1 MHHLFRPIDMRFQT
15 TLQNSIRV
23 LFLVLSIYFISNSV
37 SAQTTK
43 FTVSGTIKDSSS
55 GETLLS
61 TTIRVKELGNIGA
74 TTNEYGFYSL
84 TLAEG
89 NYTLVV
95 NYFGFVKKEI
105 PIQLTKNLILNIDL
119 IKLEEKVKEFK
130 EIKITATKENK
141 NVSGAETGM
150 IKMDVKALE
159 KIPVFAGEK
168 DIIKTFTLTPG
179 FKTAGEGNA
188 GFFVRGGAADQNLI
202 LLDEAPVYNASHLL
216 GFFST
221 FNSDALKEVTLYKG
235 GMPSQYGG
243 RTSSVLD
250 IKMLD
255 GNDKKYHVGGGIG
268 IISSRLSV
276 EGPIVKNKG
285 SFIVSARRTYADVFL
300 KLTDEFKDNRLYF
313 YDLNLKANYKI
324 NDKNRVFLSG
334 YFGQDNLGLGDLFGI
349 NWGNATGTIR
359 WNSVLSPKLF
369 SNTSFIFSNYNY
381 KIAINSGTLAVDIR
395 SKIQDFN
402 IKQDFTYIINPT
414 NKLKFGVNAI
424 HHTITPGQIESDD
437 PNFVFEKLQDR
448 FAWENSAYVSH
459 EWNPTERLSF
469 IYGLRA
475 TNFSLIGAGEFY
487 SFDSEGIVSQTTTF
501 EKGEIVQNYFNLEP
515 RFTSSFMVDSTSSFK
530 LGYAR
535 NVQNLHL
542 ISNSTSSTPTDLWI
556 PSSANVKPEIS
567 DQISLGYFRNFFNN
581 RYELSLE
588 GYYKDMQ
595 NQVDYKDGAS
605 TIANDLIEG
614 ELLYGKGRAYGV
626 ELFFKKKYG
635 RFNGW
640 ISYTLSRTEKQIDGI
655 NNSEWYAARQDR
667 THDVSL
673 VGIYDI
679 NDKLSVSATWVFYT
693 GSAVTFP
700 SGKYYIDGNIQWL
713 YTERNGYRM
722 PNYHRL
728 DLSVTYYNKK
738 TAKFESSWNFGIYN
752 AYARENAWTIDFR
765 ESETDPTKTE
775 AVQIALFKIV
785 PSITYN
791 FKF

>member
-1 MHHLFRPIDMRFQT
+1 
-15 TLQNSIRV
+15 
-23 LFLVLSIYFISNSV
+23 
-37 SAQTTK
+37 
-43 FTVSGTIKDSSS
+43 VSGTIKDSSS

-61 TTIRVKELGNIGA
+61 TAVRVKELSNVGVYS
-74 TTNEYGFYSL
+74 NEYGFYSL
-84 TLAEG
+84 TIPEG
-89 NYTLVV
+89 NYTLII
-95 NYFGFVKKEI
+95 NPFGFVKKEI
-105 PIQLTKNLILNIDL
+105 AIQLSKNQIVNIDL
-119 IKLEEKVKEFK
+119 AKPKLDKVQELQEVKV
-130 EIKITATKENK
+130 TRTKENQ

-150 IKMDVKALE
+150 VKMDIKAME

-188 GFFVRGGAADQNLI
+188 GFYVRGGAADQNLI

-285 SFIVSARRTYADVFL
+285 SFMISGRRTYADLFL
-300 KLTDEFKDNRLYF
+300 KLSENFKDNRLYF

-359 WNSVLSPKLF
+359 WNSVISPKLF

-381 KIAINSGTLAVDIR
+381 KIAFNSGTLVVDIR
-395 SKIQDFN
+395 SKIQDLN
-402 IKQDFTYIINPT
+402 LKQDFTYIINPK
-414 NKLKFGVNAI
+414 NKFKFGLNAI
-424 HHTITPGQIESDD
+424 HHTITPGQIESND
-437 PNFVFEKLQDR
+437 PNFAFDKLQDR
-448 FAWENSAYVSH
+448 FAWENAGYISH
-459 EWNPTERLSF
+459 EWNPNERLSF
-469 IYGLRA
+469 IYGARA
-475 TNFSLIGAGEFY
+475 SNFSLMGPGEFY
-487 SFDSEGIVSQTTTF
+487 KYDSEGIVNQTITY

-515 RFTSSFMVDSTSSFK
+515 RFTSSLMLDSASSLK

-556 PSSANVKPEIS
+556 PSSMNVKPEIS
-567 DQISLGYFRNFFNN
+567 DQLSVGYFRNFFNN
-581 RYELSLE
+581 RYEFSVE
-588 GYYKDMQ
+588 AYYKDMQ

-605 TIANDLIEG
+605 TIANDKIEG

-626 ELFFKKKYG
+626 ELFFKKKFG

-640 ISYTLSRTEKQIDGI
+640 VSYTLSRTEKQIDGI
-655 NNSEWYAARQDR
+655 NNSKWYAARQDR
-667 THDVSL
+667 THDLSL

-679 NDKLSVSATWVFYT
+679 TDKLSVSATWVFYT

-700 SGKYYIDGNIQWL
+700 SGKYYVDGNIQWL

-738 TAKFESSWNFGIYN
+738 TDKFESSWNFGIYN
-752 AYARENAWTIDFR
+752 AYARENAWTISFR
-765 ESETDPTKTE
+765 QSESDPTKTE
-775 AVQIALFKIV
+775 AVQIALFKLV

>member
-1 MHHLFRPIDMRFQT
+1 MRFQAI
-15 TLQNSIRV
+15 LQNSTRV
-23 LFLVLSIYFISNSV
+23 LFIIFILFFTSNSV
-37 SAQTTK
+37 VAQSTK
-43 FTVSGTIKDSSS
+43 YTISGTIKDSSS

-61 TTIRVKELGNIGA
+61 TTIRVKELGNIG
-74 TTNEYGFYSL
+74 TTSNEYGFYSL

-89 NYTLVV
+89 DYTLVV
-95 NYFGFVKKEI
+95 NYYGYEKKEVSI
-105 PIQLTKNLILNIDL
+105 KLSENLILNIDL
-119 IKLEEKVKEFK
+119 VRLEEKIKEFK
-130 EIKITATKENK
+130 EIKVSATKENR

-179 FKTAGEGNA
+179 FKTAGEGNS

-255 GNDKKYHVGGGIG
+255 GNDKKFHVGGGVG

-285 SFIVSARRTYADVFL
+285 SFMISGRRTYADVFL
-300 KLTDEFKDNRLYF
+300 KLTDDFKDNRLYF

-334 YFGQDNLGLGDLFGI
+334 YFGQDNLGLGELFGI

-359 WNSVLSPKLF
+359 WNSVISPKLF

-402 IKQDFTYIINPT
+402 VKQDFTYIINPS

-437 PNFVFEKLQDR
+437 PNFAFEELQDR
-448 FAWENSAYVSH
+448 YAWENSGYVSH
-459 EWNPTERLSF
+459 EWNPSERLSF

-475 TNFSLIGAGEFY
+475 TNFSLMGAGEFY
-487 SFDSEGIVSQTTTF
+487 SFDSLGIVSQTTTF
-501 EKGEIVQNYFNLEP
+501 NKGEIVQNYFNLEP
-515 RFTSSFMVDSTSSFK
+515 RFTSSFMLDSSSSLK

-535 NVQNLHL
+535 NIQNLHL

-567 DQISLGYFRNFFNN
+567 DQLSLGYFRNFFNN
-581 RYELSLE
+581 RYELSVE
-588 GYYKDMQ
+588 AYYKDMQ

-605 TIANDLIEG
+605 TIANDKVEG
-614 ELLYGKGRAYGV
+614 ELLYGKGRAYGI

-655 NNSEWYAARQDR
+655 NNSNWYAARQDR

-673 VGIYDI
+673 VGIYDV

-738 TAKFESSWNFGIYN
+738 TNKFESSWNFGIYN
-752 AYARENAWTIDFR
+752 AYARENAWTISFR

-775 AVQIALFKIV
+775 AVQIALFRLV

>member
-1 MHHLFRPIDMRFQT
+1 MRFQAI
-15 TLQNSIRV
+15 LQNSSRV
-23 LFLVLSIYFISNSV
+23 LFFFFSLLFASNSLI
-37 SAQTTK
+37 AQTSK
-43 FTVSGTIKDSSS
+43 FTVSGTIKDSTS

-61 TTIRVKELGNIGA
+61 TAVRVKELSNVGVYS
-74 TTNEYGFYSL
+74 NEYGFYSL
-84 TLAEG
+84 TIPEG
-89 NYTLVV
+89 NYTLVI
-95 NYFGFVKKEI
+95 NSFGFVKKEI
-105 PIQLTKNLILNIDL
+105 PIKLTKNLTVNIDL
-119 IKLEEKVKEFK
+119 TKPKLDKIQELQEVKV
-130 EIKITATKENK
+130 TGTKENK

-150 IKMDVKALE
+150 VKMDVKALE

-179 FKTAGEGNA
+179 FKTAGEGNS

-285 SFIVSARRTYADVFL
+285 SFMISGRRTYADVFL

-324 NDKNRVFLSG
+324 NDKNRIFLSG
-334 YFGQDNLGLGDLFGI
+334 YFGQDNLGLGELFGI

-359 WNSVLSPKLF
+359 WNSVINPKLF
-369 SNTSFIFSNYNY
+369 SNTSLIFSNYNY
-381 KIAINSGTLAVDIR
+381 KIAINTGTLAVDIR
-395 SKIQDFN
+395 SKIQDYN

-448 FAWENSAYVSH
+448 FAWENAGYVSH
-459 EWNPTERLSF
+459 EWNPNERLSF

-475 TNFSLIGAGEFY
+475 TNFSLMGPGDFY
-487 SFDSEGIVSQTTTF
+487 SFDAEGVVLDTTSYNSG
-501 EKGEIVQNYFNLEP
+501 KIVQNYFNLEP
-515 RFTSSFMVDSTSSFK
+515 RFTSSFMIDSTSSLK

-567 DQISLGYFRNFFNN
+567 DQLSLGYFRNFFNN
-581 RYELSLE
+581 RYEFSVE
-588 GYYKDMQ
+588 AYYKDMQ
-595 NQVDYKDGAS
+595 NQIDYKDGAS
-605 TIANDLIEG
+605 TIANDLVEG

-655 NNSEWYAARQDR
+655 NNSQWYAARQDR
-667 THDVSL
+667 THDLSL

-679 NDKLSVSATWVFYT
+679 NDKLSVSATWIFYT

-738 TAKFESSWNFGIYN
+738 TDKFESSWNFGIYN
-752 AYARENAWTIDFR
+752 AYARENAWTISFR

-775 AVQIALFKIV
+775 AVQIALFRLV

>member
-1 MHHLFRPIDMRFQT
+1 MRFQAI
-15 TLQNSIRV
+15 LQNSNRALIIIFS
-23 LFLVLSIYFISNSV
+23 LFFVSNSV

-74 TTNEYGFYSL
+74 TSNEYGFYSL

-130 EIKITATKENK
+130 EIKVTATKENK

-235 GMPSQYGG
+235 GMPAQYGG

-268 IISSRLSV
+268 IISSRLSI

-285 SFIVSARRTYADVFL
+285 SFIISGRRTYADVFL

-448 FAWENSAYVSH
+448 FAWENSGYVSH
-459 EWNPTERLSF
+459 EWNPTDRLSF

-501 EKGEIVQNYFNLEP
+501 EKGEIVKNYFNLEP
-515 RFTSSFMVDSTSSFK
+515 RFTSSFMLDSTSSLK

-535 NVQNLHL
+535 NIQNLHL

-605 TIANDLIEG
+605 TIANDLVEG

-738 TAKFESSWNFGIYN
+738 TDKFESSWNFGIYN

>member
-1 MHHLFRPIDMRFQT
+1 MRFQAI
-15 TLQNSIRV
+15 LQNSSRV
-23 LFLVLSIYFISNSV
+23 LFFIFSLFYISNPV
-37 SAQTTK
+37 NAQTTK

-61 TTIRVKELGNIGA
+61 TAIRIKELSNVGVYS
-74 TTNEYGFYSL
+74 NEYGFYSL
-84 TLAEG
+84 TIPQG
-89 NYTLVV
+89 NYTLVI
-95 NYFGFVKKEI
+95 NSYGFMKKEI
-105 PIQLTKNLILNIDL
+105 PIQLTKNLTINIDL
-119 IKLEEKVKEFK
+119 SKPKLDKIQELEEVKV
-130 EIKITATKENK
+130 TGTKENK

-150 IKMDVKALE
+150 VKMDVKALE

-268 IISSRLSV
+268 IISSRLNI

-285 SFIVSARRTYADVFL
+285 SFMISGRRTYADVFL

-334 YFGQDNLGLGDLFGI
+334 YFGQDNLGLGELFGI

-369 SNTSFIFSNYNY
+369 SNTSLIFSNYNY

-395 SKIQDFN
+395 SKIQDYN
-402 IKQDFTYIINPT
+402 VKQDFTYIINPS

-437 PNFVFEKLQDR
+437 ANFAFEKLQDR
-448 FAWENSAYVSH
+448 FAWENAGYVSH
-459 EWNPTERLSF
+459 EWNPNERLSF

-475 TNFSLIGAGEFY
+475 TNFSLMGAGAFY
-487 SFDSEGIVSQTTTF
+487 SFDSLGIVNQTSTF
-501 EKGEIVQNYFNLEP
+501 NKGEIVQNYFNFEP
-515 RFTSSFMVDSTSSFK
+515 RFTSSLMIDSTSSLK

-567 DQISLGYFRNFFNN
+567 DQLSLGYFRNFFNN
-581 RYELSLE
+581 RYELSVE
-588 GYYKDMQ
+588 AYYKDMQ

-655 NNSEWYAARQDR
+655 NNSNWYAARQDR

-679 NDKLSVSATWVFYT
+679 NDRLSVAATWVFYT

-738 TAKFESSWNFGIYN
+738 TDKFESSWNFGIYN
-752 AYARENAWTIDFR
+752 AYARENAWTISFR

-775 AVQIALFKIV
+775 AVQIALFKLV

>member
-1 MHHLFRPIDMRFQT
+1 MR
-15 TLQNSIRV
+15 LKAILKNSNRV
-23 LFLVLSIYFISNSV
+23 LFFILSLLFVSNSV

-61 TTIRVKELGNIGA
+61 TAVRVKELSNVGVYS
-74 TTNEYGFYSL
+74 NEYGFYSL
-84 TLAEG
+84 TIPEG

-95 NYFGFVKKEI
+95 NSFGFAKKEI
-105 PIQLTKNLILNIDL
+105 PIQLTKNLIVNIDL
-119 IKLEEKVKEFK
+119 SKPKQDKVQELQEVKV
-130 EIKITATKENK
+130 TGTKENK

-150 IKMDVKALE
+150 VKMDVKALE

-202 LLDEAPVYNASHLL
+202 LLDEATVYNASHLL

-243 RTSSVLD
+243 RASSVLD
-250 IKMLD
+250 VKMLD

-268 IISSRLSV
+268 IISSRLSI

-285 SFIVSARRTYADVFL
+285 SFIISGRRTYADVFL

-359 WNSVLSPKLF
+359 WNSVINPKLF
-369 SNTSFIFSNYNY
+369 SNTSLIFSNYNY
-381 KIAINSGTLAVDIR
+381 KIAINSGSLSVDIR
-395 SKIQDFN
+395 SKIQDYN
-402 IKQDFTYIINPT
+402 VKQDFTYIFNPK

-424 HHTITPGQIESDD
+424 HHTITPGQIESD
-437 PNFVFEKLQDR
+437 NASFVFEKLQDR
-448 FAWENSAYVSH
+448 FAWENAAYVSH
-459 EWNPTERLSF
+459 EWNPSERLSF
-469 IYGLRA
+469 IYGFRA
-475 TNFSLIGAGEFY
+475 TNFTLIGAGDFY
-487 SFDSEGIVSQTTTF
+487 SFDSEGVVSQTNTF

-515 RFTSSFMVDSTSSFK
+515 RFTSSFMLDSTSSLK

-556 PSSANVKPEIS
+556 PSSMNVKPEIS
-567 DQISLGYFRNFFNN
+567 DQISLGYFRNFFYN
-581 RYELSLE
+581 RYELSVE
-588 GYYKDMQ
+588 TYYKDMQ

-640 ISYTLSRTEKQIDGI
+640 VSYTLSRTEKQIDGI
-655 NNSEWYAARQDR
+655 NNSKWYAARQDR

-700 SGKYYIDGNIQWL
+700 SGKYYIDGVIQWL

-728 DLSVTYYNKK
+728 DLSVTYFNKK
-738 TAKFESSWNFGIYN
+738 TDKFESSWNFGVYN
-752 AYARENAWTIDFR
+752 AYGRENAWTIDFR

>member
-1 MHHLFRPIDMRFQT
+1 MRFQAI
-15 TLQNSIRV
+15 LQNSSRV
-23 LFLVLSIYFISNSV
+23 LFYVFSLFFVSNSLI
-37 SAQTTK
+37 AQTSK
-43 FTVSGTIKDSSS
+43 FTVSGTIKDSTS

-61 TTIRVKELGNIGA
+61 TAVRVKELSNVGVYS
-74 TTNEYGFYSL
+74 NEYGFYSL
-84 TLAEG
+84 TIPEG

-95 NYFGFVKKEI
+95 NSFGFVKKEI
-105 PIQLTKNLILNIDL
+105 PIKLTKNLTVNIDL
-119 IKLEEKVKEFK
+119 SKPKLDKIQELQEVKV
-130 EIKITATKENK
+130 TGTKENK

-150 IKMDVKALE
+150 VKMDVKALE

-179 FKTAGEGNA
+179 FKTAGEGNS

-255 GNDKKYHVGGGIG
+255 GNDKKYHVGGGVG

-285 SFIVSARRTYADVFL
+285 SFMISGRRTYADVFL

-324 NDKNRVFLSG
+324 NDKNRIFLSG
-334 YFGQDNLGLGDLFGI
+334 YFGQDNLGLGELFGI

-359 WNSVLSPKLF
+359 WNSVINPKLF
-369 SNTSFIFSNYNY
+369 SNTSLIFSNYNY
-381 KIAINSGTLAVDIR
+381 KIAINTGTLAVDIR
-395 SKIQDFN
+395 SKIQDYN

-448 FAWENSAYVSH
+448 FAWENAGYVSH
-459 EWNPTERLSF
+459 EWNPNERLSF

-475 TNFSLIGAGEFY
+475 TNFSLMGPGDFY
-487 SFDSEGIVSQTTTF
+487 SFDAEGVVLDTISYNSG
-501 EKGEIVQNYFNLEP
+501 KIVQNYFNLEP
-515 RFTSSFMVDSTSSFK
+515 RFTSSFMIDSTSSLK

-567 DQISLGYFRNFFNN
+567 DQLSLGYFRNFFNN
-581 RYELSLE
+581 RYEFSVE
-588 GYYKDMQ
+588 AYYKDMQ
-595 NQVDYKDGAS
+595 NQIDYKDGAS

-655 NNSEWYAARQDR
+655 NNSQWYAARQDR
-667 THDVSL
+667 THDLSL

-679 NDKLSVSATWVFYT
+679 NDKLSVSATWIFYT

-738 TAKFESSWNFGIYN
+738 TDKFESSWNFGIYN
-752 AYARENAWTIDFR
+752 AYARENAWTISFR

-775 AVQIALFKIV
+775 AVQIALFRLV

>member
-1 MHHLFRPIDMRFQT
+1 MRFQAI
-15 TLQNSIRV
+15 LQNSNRALIIIFS
-23 LFLVLSIYFISNSV
+23 LFFVSNSV

-74 TTNEYGFYSL
+74 TSNEYGFYSL

-130 EIKITATKENK
+130 EIKVTATKENK

-268 IISSRLSV
+268 IISSRLSI

-285 SFIVSARRTYADVFL
+285 SFIISGRRTYADIFL

-402 IKQDFTYIINPT
+402 IKQDFTYIINPK

-448 FAWENSAYVSH
+448 FAWENSGYVSH
-459 EWNPTERLSF
+459 EWNPTDRLSF

-501 EKGEIVQNYFNLEP
+501 EKGEIVKNYFNLEP
-515 RFTSSFMVDSTSSFK
+515 RFTSSFMLDSTSSLK

-535 NVQNLHL
+535 NIQNLHL

-605 TIANDLIEG
+605 TIANDLVEG

-738 TAKFESSWNFGIYN
+738 TDKFESSWNFGIYN

>member
-1 MHHLFRPIDMRFQT
+1 MRFQT

-268 IISSRLSV
+268 IISSRLSI

>member
-1 MHHLFRPIDMRFQT
+1 MR
-15 TLQNSIRV
+15 LKAILKNSIRV
-23 LFLVLSIYFISNSV
+23 LFFILSLLFVYNSV
-37 SAQTTK
+37 NAQTTK

-61 TTIRVKELGNIGA
+61 TAVRVKELSNVGVYS
-74 TTNEYGFYSL
+74 NEYGFYSL
-84 TLAEG
+84 TIPEG

-95 NYFGFVKKEI
+95 NSFGFAKKEI
-105 PIQLTKNLILNIDL
+105 PIQLTKNLIVNIDL
-119 IKLEEKVKEFK
+119 SKPKQDKVQELQEVKV
-130 EIKITATKENK
+130 TGTKENK

-150 IKMDVKALE
+150 VKLDVRALE

-202 LLDEAPVYNASHLL
+202 LLDEATVYNASHLL

-243 RTSSVLD
+243 RASSVLD
-250 IKMLD
+250 VKMLA

-268 IISSRLSV
+268 IISSRLSI

-285 SFIVSARRTYADVFL
+285 SFIISGRRTYADVFL

-359 WNSVLSPKLF
+359 WNSVINPKLF
-369 SNTSFIFSNYNY
+369 SNTSLIFSNYNY
-381 KIAINSGTLAVDIR
+381 KIAINSGSLSVDIR
-395 SKIQDFN
+395 SKIQDYN
-402 IKQDFTYIINPT
+402 VKQDFTYIFNPK

-542 ISNSTSSTPTDLWI
+542 ISNSTSSSPTDLWI
-556 PSSANVKPEIS
+556 PSSMNVKPEIS
-567 DQISLGYFRNFFNN
+567 DQISLGYFRNFFDN
-581 RYELSLE
+581 RYELSVE
-588 GYYKDMQ
+588 TYYKDMQ

-640 ISYTLSRTEKQIDGI
+640 VSYTLSRTEKQIDGI
-655 NNSEWYAARQDR
+655 NNNKWYAARQDR

>member
-1 MHHLFRPIDMRFQT
+1 MRFQT
-15 TLQNSIRV
+15 ILQNSTRV
-23 LFLVLSIYFISNSV
+23 LFFIFSLFFVSNYLFAQSIKYTI
-37 SAQTTK
+37 
-43 FTVSGTIKDSSS
+43 SGTIKDSSS
-55 GETLLS
+55 GETMLS
-61 TTIRVKELGNIGA
+61 TTIRVKELGNIG
-74 TTNEYGFYSL
+74 TTSNEYGFYSL
-84 TLAEG
+84 TLPDG
-89 NYTLVV
+89 DYTLVV
-95 NYFGFVKKEI
+95 NYFGFEKKEI
-105 PIQLTKNLILNIDL
+105 PIKLSENLIINVDL
-119 IKLEEKVKEFK
+119 VRLEEKFK
-130 EIKITATKENK
+130 ELQEIKVSATKENR

-150 IKMDVKALE
+150 IKMDVKSLE

-179 FKTAGEGNA
+179 FKTAGEGNS

-268 IISSRLSV
+268 IISSRLSI

-285 SFIVSARRTYADVFL
+285 SFIISGRRTYADVFL

-324 NDKNRVFLSG
+324 NDKNRIFLSG
-334 YFGQDNLGLGDLFGI
+334 YFGQDKLGLGDLFGI

-359 WNSVLSPKLF
+359 WNSVISPKLF

-381 KIAINSGTLAVDIR
+381 KIAINSGPLAVDIR

-402 IKQDFTYIINPT
+402 LKQDFTYIISPK
-414 NKLKFGVNAI
+414 NKLKFGVNVI

-448 FAWENSAYVSH
+448 FAWENAGYISH
-459 EWNPTERLSF
+459 EWNPSERLSF

-475 TNFSLIGAGEFY
+475 TNFSLMGAGEFY
-487 SFDSEGIVSQTTTF
+487 SFDSLGIVSQTTTF
-501 EKGEIVQNYFNLEP
+501 NKGEIVQNYFNLEP
-515 RFTSSFMVDSTSSFK
+515 RFTSSFMIDSASSLK

-556 PSSANVKPEIS
+556 PSSANVKPEIT
-567 DQISLGYFRNFFNN
+567 DQISFGYFRNFFNN
-581 RYELSLE
+581 RYELSIE

-614 ELLYGKGRAYGV
+614 ELLYGKGRAYGI

-655 NNSEWYAARQDR
+655 NNSNWYAARQDR
-667 THDVSL
+667 THDLSL

-679 NDKLSVSATWVFYT
+679 NDRLSVAATWVFYT

-728 DLSVTYYNKK
+728 DISVTYYNKK
-738 TAKFESSWNFGIYN
+738 TDKFESSWNFGIYN

-775 AVQIALFKIV
+775 AVQIALFKLV

>member
-1 MHHLFRPIDMRFQT
+1 MRFQAI
-15 TLQNSIRV
+15 LQNSNRV
-23 LFLVLSIYFISNSV
+23 LFFILSLLFVSNSV
-37 SAQTTK
+37 NAQTTK

-61 TTIRVKELGNIGA
+61 TAIRVKELSNVGVYS
-74 TTNEYGFYSL
+74 NEYGFYSL
-84 TLAEG
+84 TIPEG

-95 NYFGFVKKEI
+95 NSFGFAKKEI
-105 PIQLTKNLILNIDL
+105 PIQLTKNLIVNIDL
-119 IKLEEKVKEFK
+119 SKPKLDKVQELQEVKV
-130 EIKITATKENK
+130 TGTKENK

-150 IKMDVKALE
+150 VKMDVKALE

-179 FKTAGEGNA
+179 FKTAGEGNS

-255 GNDKKYHVGGGIG
+255 GNDKKFHVGGGIG

-285 SFIVSARRTYADVFL
+285 SFMISGRRTYADVFL

-334 YFGQDNLGLGDLFGI
+334 YFGQDNLGLGELFGI

-369 SNTSFIFSNYNY
+369 SNTSLIFSNYNY

-395 SKIQDFN
+395 SKIQDYN
-402 IKQDFTYIINPT
+402 VKQDFTYIINPS

-448 FAWENSAYVSH
+448 FAWENAGYISH
-459 EWNPTERLSF
+459 EWNPSERLSF

-475 TNFSLIGAGEFY
+475 TNFSLMGAGEFY
-487 SFDSEGIVSQTTTF
+487 SFDSEGLVSQTTTF

-515 RFTSSFMVDSTSSFK
+515 RLTSSFMVDSTSSFK

-567 DQISLGYFRNFFNN
+567 DQLSLGYFRNFFNN
-581 RYELSLE
+581 RYELSVE
-588 GYYKDMQ
+588 AYYKDMQ

-605 TIANDLIEG
+605 TIANDKVEG

-655 NNSEWYAARQDR
+655 NNSDWYAARQDR
-667 THDVSL
+667 THDLSL

-738 TAKFESSWNFGIYN
+738 TDKFESSWNFGIYN
-752 AYARENAWTIDFR
+752 AYARENAWTISFR

-775 AVQIALFKIV
+775 AVQIALFRLV

>member
-1 MHHLFRPIDMRFQT
+1 MRFQA
-15 TLQNSIRV
+15 TLHNSNRV
-23 LFLVLSIYFISNSV
+23 LILIFSFFFASNLVN
-37 SAQTTK
+37 AQASK
-43 FTVSGTIKDSSS
+43 FTVSGTIKDSTS

-61 TTIRVKELGNIGA
+61 TAVRVKELSNVGVYS
-74 TTNEYGFYSL
+74 NEYGFYSL
-84 TLAEG
+84 TIPEG
-89 NYTLVV
+89 NYTLVI
-95 NYFGFVKKEI
+95 NSFGFAKKEI
-105 PIQLTKNLILNIDL
+105 PIQLTKNLIVNIDL
-119 IKLEEKVKEFK
+119 TKPKLDKVQELQEVKV
-130 EIKITATKENK
+130 TGTKENK

-150 IKMDVKALE
+150 VKMDVKALE

-179 FKTAGEGNA
+179 FKTAGEGNS

-255 GNDKKYHVGGGIG
+255 GNDKKFHVGGGVG

-285 SFIVSARRTYADVFL
+285 SFMISGRRTYADVFL
-300 KLTDEFKDNRLYF
+300 KLTEEFKDNRLYF

-324 NDKNRVFLSG
+324 NDKNRIFLSG
-334 YFGQDNLGLGDLFGI
+334 YFGQDNLGLGELFGI

-381 KIAINSGTLAVDIR
+381 KIGINTGTLAVDIR

-402 IKQDFTYIINPT
+402 LKQDFTYIINPK

-437 PNFVFEKLQDR
+437 PNFAFEELQDR
-448 FAWENSAYVSH
+448 FAWENAGYISH
-459 EWNPTERLSF
+459 EWNPSERLSF

-475 TNFSLIGAGEFY
+475 TNFSLMGAGEFY
-487 SFDSEGIVSQTTTF
+487 SFDSEGEVTQTTTF

-515 RFTSSFMVDSTSSFK
+515 RFTSSFMVDSASSFK

-567 DQISLGYFRNFFNN
+567 DQLSFGYFRNFFNN
-581 RYELSLE
+581 RYELSVE

-595 NQVDYKDGAS
+595 NQIDYKDGAS
-605 TIANDLIEG
+605 TIANDKVEG

-640 ISYTLSRTEKQIDGI
+640 IAYTLSRTEKQIDGI

-667 THDVSL
+667 THDLSL

-738 TAKFESSWNFGIYN
+738 TDKFESSWNFGIYN
-752 AYARENAWTIDFR
+752 AYARENAWTISFR

-775 AVQIALFKIV
+775 AVQIALFRLV

>member
-1 MHHLFRPIDMRFQT
+1 MR
-15 TLQNSIRV
+15 LKAILKNSIRV
-23 LFLVLSIYFISNSV
+23 LFFILSLLFVYNSV
-37 SAQTTK
+37 NAQTTK

-61 TTIRVKELGNIGA
+61 TAVRVKELSNVGVYS
-74 TTNEYGFYSL
+74 NEYGFYSL
-84 TLAEG
+84 TIPEG

-95 NYFGFVKKEI
+95 NSFGFAKKEI
-105 PIQLTKNLILNIDL
+105 PIQLTKNLIVNIDL
-119 IKLEEKVKEFK
+119 SKPKQDKVQELQEVKV
-130 EIKITATKENK
+130 TGTKENK

-150 IKMDVKALE
+150 VKLDVRALE

-202 LLDEAPVYNASHLL
+202 LLDEATVYNASHLL

-243 RTSSVLD
+243 RASSVLD
-250 IKMLD
+250 VKMLD

-268 IISSRLSV
+268 IISSRLSI

-285 SFIVSARRTYADVFL
+285 SFIISGRRTYADVFL

-359 WNSVLSPKLF
+359 WNSVINPKLF
-369 SNTSFIFSNYNY
+369 SNTSLIFSNYNY
-381 KIAINSGTLAVDIR
+381 KIAINSGSLSVDIR
-395 SKIQDFN
+395 SKIQDYN
-402 IKQDFTYIINPT
+402 VKQDFTYIFNPK

-542 ISNSTSSTPTDLWI
+542 ISNSTSSSPTDLWI
-556 PSSANVKPEIS
+556 PSSMNVKPEIS
-567 DQISLGYFRNFFNN
+567 DQISLGYFRNFFDN
-581 RYELSLE
+581 RYELSVE
-588 GYYKDMQ
+588 TYYKDMQ

-640 ISYTLSRTEKQIDGI
+640 VSYTLSRTEKQIDGI
-655 NNSEWYAARQDR
+655 NNNKWYAARQDR

>member
-1 MHHLFRPIDMRFQT
+1 MTFYMRFQAI
-15 TLQNSIRV
+15 LKNSSRV
-23 LFLVLSIYFISNSV
+23 LFFILSLLFVSNSV
-37 SAQTTK
+37 NAQTTK

-61 TTIRVKELGNIGA
+61 TAIRIKELSNVGVYS
-74 TTNEYGFYSL
+74 NEYGFYSL
-84 TLAEG
+84 TIPKG
-89 NYTLVV
+89 NYTLVI
-95 NYFGFVKKEI
+95 NSFGFAKKEI
-105 PIQLTKNLILNIDL
+105 PIQLTKNLIVNIDL
-119 IKLEEKVKEFK
+119 SKPKQDKVQELQEVKV
-130 EIKITATKENK
+130 TGTKENK

-150 IKMDVKALE
+150 VKMDVKALE

-179 FKTAGEGNA
+179 FKTAGEGNS

-255 GNDKKYHVGGGIG
+255 GNDKKFHVGGGVG

-285 SFIVSARRTYADVFL
+285 SFMISGRRTYADLFL

-369 SNTSFIFSNYNY
+369 SNTSLIFSNYNY

-395 SKIQDFN
+395 SKIQDYN
-402 IKQDFTYIINPT
+402 VKQDFTYIINPS

-437 PNFVFEKLQDR
+437 PNFVFEELQDR
-448 FAWENSAYVSH
+448 FAWENAGYVSH
-459 EWNPTERLSF
+459 EWNPSERLSF

-475 TNFSLIGAGEFY
+475 TNFSLMGAGEFY
-487 SFDSEGIVSQTTTF
+487 SFDSLGIVSQTTTF
-501 EKGEIVQNYFNLEP
+501 NKGEIVQNYFNLEP
-515 RFTSSFMVDSTSSFK
+515 RFTSSFMIDSASSLK

-567 DQISLGYFRNFFNN
+567 DQLSLGYFRNFFNN
-581 RYELSLE
+581 RYELSVE
-588 GYYKDMQ
+588 AYYKDMQ

-655 NNSEWYAARQDR
+655 NNSNWYAARQDR
-667 THDVSL
+667 THDLSL

-679 NDKLSVSATWVFYT
+679 NDRLSVAATWVFYT

-738 TAKFESSWNFGIYN
+738 TDKFESSWNFGIYN
-752 AYARENAWTIDFR
+752 AYARENAWTISFR

-775 AVQIALFKIV
+775 AVQIALFKLV

>member
-1 MHHLFRPIDMRFQT
+1 MRFQAI
-15 TLQNSIRV
+15 LQNSNRALIIIFS
-23 LFLVLSIYFISNSV
+23 LFFVSNSV

-74 TTNEYGFYSL
+74 TSNEYGFYSL

-130 EIKITATKENK
+130 EIKVTATKENK

-235 GMPSQYGG
+235 GMPAQYGG

-250 IKMLD
+250 VKMLD

-268 IISSRLSV
+268 IISSRLSI

-285 SFIVSARRTYADVFL
+285 SFIISGRRTYADVFL

-448 FAWENSAYVSH
+448 FAWENSGYVSH
-459 EWNPTERLSF
+459 EWNPTDRLSF

-515 RFTSSFMVDSTSSFK
+515 RFTSSFMLDSTSSLK

-535 NVQNLHL
+535 NIQNLHL

-605 TIANDLIEG
+605 TIANDLVEG

-738 TAKFESSWNFGIYN
+738 TDKFESSWNFGIYN

>member
-1 MHHLFRPIDMRFQT
+1 MRFQAI
-15 TLQNSIRV
+15 LQNSSGV
-23 LFLVLSIYFISNSV
+23 LFFIFSLFFISNSV

-268 IISSRLSV
+268 IISSRLSI

-285 SFIVSARRTYADVFL
+285 SFIISGRRTYADVFL

-334 YFGQDNLGLGDLFGI
+334 YFGQDNLGLGELFGI

>member
-1 MHHLFRPIDMRFQT
+1 MR
-15 TLQNSIRV
+15 LKAILKNSIRV
-23 LFLVLSIYFISNSV
+23 LFFILSLLFVSNSV

-61 TTIRVKELGNIGA
+61 TAVRVKELSNVGVYS
-74 TTNEYGFYSL
+74 NEYGFYSL
-84 TLAEG
+84 TIPEG

-95 NYFGFVKKEI
+95 NSFGFAKKEI
-105 PIQLTKNLILNIDL
+105 PIQLTKNLIVNIDL
-119 IKLEEKVKEFK
+119 SKPKQDKVQELQEVKV
-130 EIKITATKENK
+130 TGTKENK

-150 IKMDVKALE
+150 VKMDVKALE

-202 LLDEAPVYNASHLL
+202 LLDEATVYNASHLL

-243 RTSSVLD
+243 RASSVLD
-250 IKMLD
+250 VKMLD

-268 IISSRLSV
+268 IISSRLSI

-285 SFIVSARRTYADVFL
+285 SFIISGRRTYADVFL

-359 WNSVLSPKLF
+359 WNSVINPKLF
-369 SNTSFIFSNYNY
+369 SNTSLIFSNYNY

-395 SKIQDFN
+395 SKIQDYN
-402 IKQDFTYIINPT
+402 IKQDFTYIINPS

-437 PNFVFEKLQDR
+437 ANFVFEELQDR
-448 FAWENSAYVSH
+448 FAWENAAYISH
-459 EWNPTERLSF
+459 EWNPSERLSF
-469 IYGLRA
+469 IYGFRA
-475 TNFSLIGAGEFY
+475 TNFSLMGAGEFY
-487 SFDSEGIVSQTTTF
+487 SFDSEGLVSKTTTF

-515 RFTSSFMVDSTSSFK
+515 RFTSSFMLDSTSSLK

-556 PSSANVKPEIS
+556 PSSVNVKPEIS
-567 DQISLGYFRNFFNN
+567 DQLSLGYFRNFFNN
-581 RYELSLE
+581 RYELSVE
-588 GYYKDMQ
+588 AYYKDMQ

-640 ISYTLSRTEKQIDGI
+640 VSYTLSRTEKQIDGI

-700 SGKYYIDGNIQWL
+700 SGKYYIDGVIQWL

-728 DLSVTYYNKK
+728 DLSVTYFNKK
-738 TAKFESSWNFGIYN
+738 TDKFESSWNFGVYN
-752 AYARENAWTIDFR
+752 AYGRENAWTIDFR
-765 ESETDPTKTE
+765 ESETDPTKTD

>member
-1 MHHLFRPIDMRFQT
+1 MCFQPFSHNSYRIVFILLT
-15 TLQNSIRV
+15 TFFCNN
-23 LFLVLSIYFISNSV
+23 LVIS
-37 SAQTTK
+37 QTVK
-43 FTVSGTIKDSSS
+43 YTVSGTIKDSSS

-61 TTIRVKELGNIGA
+61 TAVRVKELSNVGVYS
-74 TTNEYGFYSL
+74 NEYGFYSL
-84 TLAEG
+84 TIPEG
-89 NYTLVV
+89 NYTLII
-95 NYFGFVKKEI
+95 NPFGFVKKEI
-105 PIQLTKNLILNIDL
+105 AIQLSKNQIVNIDL
-119 IKLEEKVKEFK
+119 AKPKLDKVQELQEVKV
-130 EIKITATKENK
+130 TRTKENQ

-150 IKMDVKALE
+150 VKMDIKAME

-188 GFFVRGGAADQNLI
+188 GFYVRGGAADQNLI

-285 SFIVSARRTYADVFL
+285 SFMISGRRTYADLFL
-300 KLTDEFKDNRLYF
+300 KLSENFKDNRLYF

-359 WNSVLSPKLF
+359 WNSVISPKLF

-381 KIAINSGTLAVDIR
+381 KIAFNSGTLAVDIR
-395 SKIQDFN
+395 SKIQDLN
-402 IKQDFTYIINPT
+402 LKQDFTYIINPK
-414 NKLKFGVNAI
+414 NKFKFGLNAI
-424 HHTITPGQIESDD
+424 HHTITPGQIESND
-437 PNFVFEKLQDR
+437 PNFAFDKLQDR
-448 FAWENSAYVSH
+448 FAWENAGYISH
-459 EWNPTERLSF
+459 EWNPNERLSF
-469 IYGLRA
+469 IYGARA
-475 TNFSLIGAGEFY
+475 SNFSLMGPGEFY
-487 SFDSEGIVSQTTTF
+487 KYDSEGIVNQTITY

-515 RFTSSFMVDSTSSFK
+515 RFTSSLMLDSASSLK

-556 PSSANVKPEIS
+556 PSSMNVKPEIS
-567 DQISLGYFRNFFNN
+567 DQLSVGYFRNFFNN
-581 RYELSLE
+581 RYEFSVE
-588 GYYKDMQ
+588 AYYKDMQ

-605 TIANDLIEG
+605 TIANDKIEG

-626 ELFFKKKYG
+626 ELFFKKKFG

-640 ISYTLSRTEKQIDGI
+640 VSYTLSRTEKQIDGI
-655 NNSEWYAARQDR
+655 NNSKWYAARQDR
-667 THDVSL
+667 THDLSL

-679 NDKLSVSATWVFYT
+679 TDKLSVSATWVFYT

-700 SGKYYIDGNIQWL
+700 SGKYYVDGNIQWL

-738 TAKFESSWNFGIYN
+738 TDKFESSWNFGIYN
-752 AYARENAWTIDFR
+752 AYARENAWTISFR
-765 ESETDPTKTE
+765 QSESDPTKTE
-775 AVQIALFKIV
+775 AVQIALFKLV
-785 PSITYN
+785 PSVTYN

>member
-1 MHHLFRPIDMRFQT
+1 MRFQAI
-15 TLQNSIRV
+15 LQNSNRV
-23 LFLVLSIYFISNSV
+23 LFFILSLLFVSNSV

-43 FTVSGTIKDSSS
+43 FTVSGTIKDSTS

-61 TTIRVKELGNIGA
+61 TAVRVKELSNVGVYS
-74 TTNEYGFYSL
+74 NEYGFYSL
-84 TLAEG
+84 TIPEG
-89 NYTLVV
+89 NYTLVI
-95 NYFGFVKKEI
+95 NSFGFAKKEI
-105 PIQLTKNLILNIDL
+105 PIQLTKNLIVNIDL
-119 IKLEEKVKEFK
+119 TKPKLDKVQELQEVKV
-130 EIKITATKENK
+130 TGTKENK

-150 IKMDVKALE
+150 VKMDVKALE

-179 FKTAGEGNA
+179 FKTAGEGNS

-255 GNDKKYHVGGGIG
+255 GNDKKFHVGGGVG

-285 SFIVSARRTYADVFL
+285 SFMISGRRTYADVFL

-334 YFGQDNLGLGDLFGI
+334 YFGQDNLGLGELFGI

-369 SNTSFIFSNYNY
+369 SNTSLIFSNYNY

-395 SKIQDFN
+395 SKIQDYN
-402 IKQDFTYIINPT
+402 VKQDFTYIINPS

-448 FAWENSAYVSH
+448 FAWENAGYVSH
-459 EWNPTERLSF
+459 EWNPSERLSF

-475 TNFSLIGAGEFY
+475 TNFSLMGAGEFY
-487 SFDSEGIVSQTTTF
+487 SFDSLGIVSQTTTF

-515 RFTSSFMVDSTSSFK
+515 RFTSSFMIDSASSLK

-567 DQISLGYFRNFFNN
+567 DQLSLGYFRNFFNN
-581 RYELSLE
+581 RYELSVE
-588 GYYKDMQ
+588 AYYKDMQ

-605 TIANDLIEG
+605 TIANDKVEG

-655 NNSEWYAARQDR
+655 NNSDWYAARQDR
-667 THDVSL
+667 THDLSL

-738 TAKFESSWNFGIYN
+738 TDKFESSWNFGIYN
-752 AYARENAWTIDFR
+752 AYARENAWTISFR

-775 AVQIALFKIV
+775 AVQIALFRLV

>member
-1 MHHLFRPIDMRFQT
+1 MRFKVI
-15 TLQNSIRV
+15 LQKSTRF
-23 LFLVLSIYFISNSV
+23 LFFVFSLYFVSNSV
-37 SAQTTK
+37 IAQSTK
-43 FTVSGTIKDSSS
+43 YTISGAIKDSSS
-55 GETLLS
+55 GETMLS
-61 TTIRVKELGNIGA
+61 TTIRVKELGNIG
-74 TTNEYGFYSL
+74 TTSNEYGFYSL
-84 TLAEG
+84 TLPYG
-89 NYTLVV
+89 DYTLVV
-95 NYFGFVKKEI
+95 NYFGFEKKEI
-105 PIQLTKNLILNIDL
+105 AIKLSENLVLNIDL
-119 IKLEEKVKEFK
+119 VRLEEKIKEFK
-130 EIKITATKENK
+130 EIKVSATKENR

-179 FKTAGEGNA
+179 FKTAGEGNS
-188 GFFVRGGAADQNLI
+188 GFFVRGGASDQNLI

-255 GNDKKYHVGGGIG
+255 GNDKKFHVGGGVG

-285 SFIVSARRTYADVFL
+285 SFMISGRRTYADVFL
-300 KLTDEFKDNRLYF
+300 KLTEDFKDNRLYF

-334 YFGQDNLGLGDLFGI
+334 YFGQDNLGLGELFGI

-369 SNTSFIFSNYNY
+369 SNTSLIFSNYNY

-395 SKIQDFN
+395 SKIQDYN
-402 IKQDFTYIINPT
+402 VKQDFTYIINPS

-437 PNFVFEKLQDR
+437 SNFVFEELQDR
-448 FAWENSAYVSH
+448 YAWENSGYASH
-459 EWNPTERLSF
+459 EWNPNERLSF

-475 TNFSLIGAGEFY
+475 TNFSLMGAGEFY
-487 SFDSEGIVSQTTTF
+487 SFDSLGIVSQTTTF
-501 EKGEIVQNYFNLEP
+501 NKGKIVQNYFNLEP
-515 RFTSSFMVDSTSSFK
+515 RFTSSFMIDKVSSLK
-530 LGYAR
+530 LGFAR

-556 PSSANVKPEIS
+556 PSSTNVKPEIS
-567 DQISLGYFRNFFNN
+567 DQLSLGYFRNFYDN
-581 RYELSLE
+581 RYELSIE

-605 TIANDLIEG
+605 TIANDKIEG

-626 ELFFKKKYG
+626 ELFLKKKYG

-640 ISYTLSRTEKQIDGI
+640 VSYTLSRTEKQINGI
-655 NNSEWYAARQDR
+655 NNSQWYAARQDR
-667 THDVSL
+667 THDLSL

-738 TAKFESSWNFGIYN
+738 TDKFESSWNFGIYN
-752 AYARENAWTIDFR
+752 AYARENAWTISFR

-775 AVQIALFKIV
+775 AVQIALFRLV

>member
-1 MHHLFRPIDMRFQT
+1 MRFQT

-700 SGKYYIDGNIQWL
+700 SGKYYIDRNIQWL

>member
-1 MHHLFRPIDMRFQT
+1 MRFQAI
-15 TLQNSIRV
+15 LQNSSRV
-23 LFLVLSIYFISNSV
+23 LFFFFSLFCVSNSLI
-37 SAQTTK
+37 AQTSK
-43 FTVSGTIKDSSS
+43 FTVSGTIKDSTS

-61 TTIRVKELGNIGA
+61 TAVRVKELSNVGVYS
-74 TTNEYGFYSL
+74 NEYGFYSL
-84 TLAEG
+84 TIPEG
-89 NYTLVV
+89 NYTLVI
-95 NYFGFVKKEI
+95 NSFGFVKKEI
-105 PIQLTKNLILNIDL
+105 PIKLTKNLTVNIDL
-119 IKLEEKVKEFK
+119 SKPKLDKIQELQEVKV
-130 EIKITATKENK
+130 TGTKENK

-150 IKMDVKALE
+150 VKMDVKALE

-179 FKTAGEGNA
+179 FKTAGEGNS

-285 SFIVSARRTYADVFL
+285 SFMISGRRTYADVFL

-324 NDKNRVFLSG
+324 NDKNRIFLSG
-334 YFGQDNLGLGDLFGI
+334 YFGQDNLGLGELFGI

-359 WNSVLSPKLF
+359 WNSVINPKLF
-369 SNTSFIFSNYNY
+369 SNTSLIFSNYNY
-381 KIAINSGTLAVDIR
+381 KIAINTGTLAVDIR
-395 SKIQDFN
+395 SKIQDYN

-448 FAWENSAYVSH
+448 FAWENAGYVSH
-459 EWNPTERLSF
+459 EWNPNERLSF

-475 TNFSLIGAGEFY
+475 TNFSLMGPGDFY
-487 SFDSEGIVSQTTTF
+487 SFDAEGVVLDTTSYNSG
-501 EKGEIVQNYFNLEP
+501 KIVQNYFNLEP
-515 RFTSSFMVDSTSSFK
+515 RFTSSFMIDSTSSLK

-567 DQISLGYFRNFFNN
+567 DQLSLGYFRNFFNN
-581 RYELSLE
+581 RYEFSVE
-588 GYYKDMQ
+588 AYYKDMQ
-595 NQVDYKDGAS
+595 NQIDYKDGAS
-605 TIANDLIEG
+605 TIANDLVEG

-655 NNSEWYAARQDR
+655 NNSQWYAARQDR
-667 THDVSL
+667 THDLSL

-679 NDKLSVSATWVFYT
+679 NDKLSVSATWIFYT

-738 TAKFESSWNFGIYN
+738 TDKFESSWNFGIYN
-752 AYARENAWTIDFR
+752 AYARENAWTISFR

-775 AVQIALFKIV
+775 AVQIALFRLV

>member
-1 MHHLFRPIDMRFQT
+1 MRFQAI
-15 TLQNSIRV
+15 LQNSNRV
-23 LFLVLSIYFISNSV
+23 LFFILSLLFVSNSV
-37 SAQTTK
+37 NAQTTK

-61 TTIRVKELGNIGA
+61 TAIRVKELSNVGVYS
-74 TTNEYGFYSL
+74 NEYGFYSL
-84 TLAEG
+84 TIPEG

-95 NYFGFVKKEI
+95 NSFGFAKKEI
-105 PIQLTKNLILNIDL
+105 PIQLTKNLIVNIDL
-119 IKLEEKVKEFK
+119 SKPKLDKVQELQEVKV
-130 EIKITATKENK
+130 TGTKENK

-150 IKMDVKALE
+150 VKMDVKALE

-179 FKTAGEGNA
+179 FKTAGEGNS

-255 GNDKKYHVGGGIG
+255 GNDKKFHVGGGIG

-285 SFIVSARRTYADVFL
+285 SFMISGRRTYADVFL
-300 KLTDEFKDNRLYF
+300 KLTEDFKDNRLYF

-334 YFGQDNLGLGDLFGI
+334 YFGQDNLGLGELFGI

-369 SNTSFIFSNYNY
+369 SNTSLIFSNYNY

-395 SKIQDFN
+395 SKIQDYN
-402 IKQDFTYIINPT
+402 VKQDFTYIINPS

-448 FAWENSAYVSH
+448 FAWENAGYISH
-459 EWNPTERLSF
+459 EWNPSERLSF

-475 TNFSLIGAGEFY
+475 TNFSLMGAGEFY
-487 SFDSEGIVSQTTTF
+487 SFDSLGIVSQTTTF
-501 EKGEIVQNYFNLEP
+501 NKGEIVQNYFNLEP
-515 RFTSSFMVDSTSSFK
+515 RFTSSFMIDSASSLK

-567 DQISLGYFRNFFNN
+567 DQLSLGYFRNFFNN
-581 RYELSLE
+581 RYELSVE
-588 GYYKDMQ
+588 AYYKDMQ

-605 TIANDLIEG
+605 TIANDKVEG

-655 NNSEWYAARQDR
+655 NNSDWYGARQDR
-667 THDVSL
+667 THDLSL

-738 TAKFESSWNFGIYN
+738 TDKFESSWNFGIYN
-752 AYARENAWTIDFR
+752 AYARENAWTISFR

-775 AVQIALFKIV
+775 AVQIALFRLV

>member
-1 MHHLFRPIDMRFQT
+1 MCFQAI
-15 TLQNSIRV
+15 LQNSTRV
-23 LFLVLSIYFISNSV
+23 FFVFLSLFIISNKV
-37 SAQTTK
+37 SSQTTK

-61 TTIRVKELGNIGA
+61 TTIRVKELGNVGA
-74 TTNEYGFYSL
+74 TSNEYGFYSL
-84 TLAEG
+84 TLVEG
-89 NYTLVV
+89 NYTLIVS
-95 NYFGFVKKEI
+95 YFGFEKKEI
-105 PIQLTKNLILNIDL
+105 PIQLSKNLILNIDMT
-119 IKLEEKVKEFK
+119 KLEEKVKEFK
-130 EIKITATKENK
+130 EIKVTATKENK

-179 FKTAGEGNA
+179 FKTAGEGNS

-255 GNDKKYHVGGGIG
+255 GNDKKFHVGGGIG

-285 SFIVSARRTYADVFL
+285 SFMISGRRTYADVFL
-300 KLTDEFKDNRLYF
+300 KLTEDFKDNRLYF

-334 YFGQDNLGLGDLFGI
+334 YFGQDNLGLGELFGI

-369 SNTSFIFSNYNY
+369 SNTSLIFSNYNY

-402 IKQDFTYIINPT
+402 VKQDFTYIINPS

-437 PNFVFEKLQDR
+437 PNFAFEELQDR
-448 FAWENSAYVSH
+448 YAWENSGYVSH
-459 EWNPTERLSF
+459 EWNPSERLSF

-475 TNFSLIGAGEFY
+475 TNFSLMGAGEFY
-487 SFDSEGIVSQTTTF
+487 SFDSLGIVSQTTTF
-501 EKGEIVQNYFNLEP
+501 NKGKIVQNYFNLEP
-515 RFTSSFMVDSTSSFK
+515 RFTSSFMIDKVSSLK
-530 LGYAR
+530 LGFAR

-567 DQISLGYFRNFFNN
+567 DQLSMGYFRNFFNN
-581 RYELSLE
+581 RYELSVE
-588 GYYKDMQ
+588 AYYKDMQ

-605 TIANDLIEG
+605 TIANDKIEG

-626 ELFFKKKYG
+626 ELFLKKKYG

-640 ISYTLSRTEKQIDGI
+640 VSYTLSRTEKQINGI
-655 NNSEWYAARQDR
+655 NNSQWYAARQDR
-667 THDVSL
+667 THDLSL

-738 TAKFESSWNFGIYN
+738 TDKFESSWNFGIYN
-752 AYARENAWTIDFR
+752 AYARENAWTISFR
-765 ESETDPTKTE
+765 ESKTDPTKTE
-775 AVQIALFKIV
+775 AVQIALFRLV

>member
-1 MHHLFRPIDMRFQT
+1 MRFQT

-268 IISSRLSV
+268 IISSRLSI

-700 SGKYYIDGNIQWL
+700 SGKYYIDRNIQWL

>member
-1 MHHLFRPIDMRFQT
+1 MRFQAI
-15 TLQNSIRV
+15 LQNSTRV
-23 LFLVLSIYFISNSV
+23 LFIIFSLFFVSNSV
-37 SAQTTK
+37 IAQSTK
-43 FTVSGTIKDSSS
+43 YTISGTIKDSSS
-55 GETLLS
+55 GETMLS
-61 TTIRVKELGNIGA
+61 TTIRVKELGNIG
-74 TTNEYGFYSL
+74 TTSNEYGFYSL

-89 NYTLVV
+89 DYTLVL
-95 NYFGFVKKEI
+95 NYFGFQKKEVSI
-105 PIQLTKNLILNIDL
+105 KLSENLILNIDL
-119 IKLEEKVKEFK
+119 VRLEEKIKEFK
-130 EIKITATKENK
+130 EIKVSATKENR

-179 FKTAGEGNA
+179 FKTAGEGNS

-255 GNDKKYHVGGGIG
+255 GNDKKFHVGGGVG

-285 SFIVSARRTYADVFL
+285 SFMISGRRTYADVFL
-300 KLTDEFKDNRLYF
+300 KLTEDFKDNRLYF

-334 YFGQDNLGLGDLFGI
+334 YFGQDNLGLGELFGI

-402 IKQDFTYIINPT
+402 VKQDFTYIINPS

-437 PNFVFEKLQDR
+437 PNFAFEELQDR
-448 FAWENSAYVSH
+448 YAWENSGYVSH
-459 EWNPTERLSF
+459 EWNPSERLSF

-475 TNFSLIGAGEFY
+475 TNFSLMGAGEFY
-487 SFDSEGIVSQTTTF
+487 SFDSLGIVSQTTTF
-501 EKGEIVQNYFNLEP
+501 NKGEIVQNYFNLEP
-515 RFTSSFMVDSTSSFK
+515 RFTSSFMIDKSSSLK

-567 DQISLGYFRNFFNN
+567 DQLSLGYFRNFYDN
-581 RYELSLE
+581 RYELSVE
-588 GYYKDMQ
+588 AYYKDMQ

-605 TIANDLIEG
+605 TIANDKVEG

-655 NNSEWYAARQDR
+655 NNSNWYAARQDR
-667 THDVSL
+667 KHDVSL

-738 TAKFESSWNFGIYN
+738 TDKFESSWNFGIYN
-752 AYARENAWTIDFR
+752 AYARENAWTISFR

-775 AVQIALFKIV
+775 AVQIALFRLV

>member
-1 MHHLFRPIDMRFQT
+1 MRLQAI
-15 TLQNSIRV
+15 LQNSIRV
-23 LFLVLSIYFISNSV
+23 LFFIFSFFVVSNTV
-37 SAQTTK
+37 FAQAKKYTIN
-43 FTVSGTIKDSSS
+43 GIIKDSSS
-55 GETLLS
+55 GETILS
-61 TTIRVKELGNIGA
+61 TTIRVKELGNIG
-74 TTNEYGFYSL
+74 TTSNEYGFYSL
-84 TLAEG
+84 TLPDG
-89 NYTLVV
+89 DYTLVV
-95 NYFGFVKKEI
+95 NYFGFEKKEI
-105 PIQLTKNLILNIDL
+105 AINLSENLNLNIDL
-119 IKLEEKVKEFK
+119 VRLEEKIKEFK
-130 EIKITATKENK
+130 EIKVTATKENR

-150 IKMDVKALE
+150 VKMDVKALE

-179 FKTAGEGNA
+179 FKTAGEGNS

-255 GNDKKYHVGGGIG
+255 GNDKNFHVGGGVG
-268 IISSRLSV
+268 IISSRLNV
-276 EGPIVKNKG
+276 ESPIVKNKG
-285 SFIVSARRTYADVFL
+285 SFIISGRRTYADMFL
-300 KLTDEFKDNRLYF
+300 KLTEDFKDNRLYF

-334 YFGQDNLGLGDLFGI
+334 YFGQDNLGLGELFGI

-369 SNTSFIFSNYNY
+369 SNTSLIFSNYNY

-395 SKIQDFN
+395 SKIQDYN
-402 IKQDFTYIINPT
+402 IKQDFTYIINPS

-448 FAWENSAYVSH
+448 FAWENAGYVSH
-459 EWNPTERLSF
+459 EWNPNERLSF

-475 TNFSLIGAGEFY
+475 TNFSLMGAGEFY
-487 SFDSEGIVSQTTTF
+487 SFDSLGIVSQTSTF
-501 EKGEIVQNYFNLEP
+501 SRGEIVQNYFNLEP
-515 RFTSSFMVDSTSSFK
+515 RFTSSFMLDSSSSFK

-567 DQISLGYFRNFFNN
+567 DQLSLGYFRNFFNN
-581 RYELSLE
+581 RYELSVE
-588 GYYKDMQ
+588 AYYKDMQ

-605 TIANDLIEG
+605 TIANDKVEG

-655 NNSEWYAARQDR
+655 NNSDWYAARQDR
-667 THDVSL
+667 THDLSL

-738 TAKFESSWNFGIYN
+738 TDKFESSWNFGIYN
-752 AYARENAWTIDFR
+752 AYARENAWTISFR

-775 AVQIALFKIV
+775 AVQIALFRLV